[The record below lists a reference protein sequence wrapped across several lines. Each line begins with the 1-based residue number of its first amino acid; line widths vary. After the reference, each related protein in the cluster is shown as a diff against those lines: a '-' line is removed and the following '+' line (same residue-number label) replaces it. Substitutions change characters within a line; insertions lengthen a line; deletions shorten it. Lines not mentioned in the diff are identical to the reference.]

1 MASGKPLLGIQTPQP
16 RRVWYVNLED
26 PREEI
31 ERRVAGICLHFDIT
45 AADLGNRLFFD
56 GREIEVILA
65 TQTRSGAVIAA
76 PAVDALKAAVT
87 ADRFDVLILDP
98 FVSTHRVSEND
109 NMAIDAVAKTLG
121 RIAGETN
128 CAIELVHHVRKTG
141 GAEITVEDGRGAS
154 SLVAAARSVRVLNRM
169 SKDEAEQAGIGE
181 TRGFYFRADNGK
193 PNMAPPSSKAT
204 WFRLENVDLGNAQGD
219 DLQDQIGV
227 VNSWKWPDAFAG
239 VTLADLEAVKKQISG
254 GRWRKD
260 HRASNWIGKPIAEV
274 MKLDTTNK
282 PNRAKVNALLAGW
295 LKSGV
300 LVEVEGL
307 DDNRQQRIFVEIARH
322 ADA

>member
-1 MASGKPLLGIQTPQP
+1 M
-16 RRVWYVNLED
+16 
-26 PREEI
+26 
-31 ERRVAGICLHFDIT
+31 AGICLHFDIT

-87 ADRFDVLILDP
+87 ADQFDVLILDP

-193 PNMAPPSSKAT
+193 PNMAPPTLKPHGSGSKMSTSGTHKAT
-204 WFRLENVDLGNAQGD
+204 TCRIKSASSTHG
-219 DLQDQIGV
+219 
-227 VNSWKWPDAFAG
+227 
-239 VTLADLEAVKKQISG
+239 SG
-254 GRWRKD
+254 LTR
-260 HRASNWIGKPIAEV
+260 SQV
-274 MKLDTTNK
+274 
-282 PNRAKVNALLAGW
+282 
-295 LKSGV
+295 
-300 LVEVEGL
+300 
-307 DDNRQQRIFVEIARH
+307 
-322 ADA
+322 

>member
-1 MASGKPLLGIQTPQP
+1 M
-16 RRVWYVNLED
+16 
-26 PREEI
+26 
-31 ERRVAGICLHFDIT
+31 
-45 AADLGNRLFFD
+45 
-56 GREIEVILA
+56 
-65 TQTRSGAVIAA
+65 
-76 PAVDALKAAVT
+76 
-87 ADRFDVLILDP
+87 
-98 FVSTHRVSEND
+98 
-109 NMAIDAVAKTLG
+109 
-121 RIAGETN
+121 
-128 CAIELVHHVRKTG
+128 
-141 GAEITVEDGRGAS
+141 
-154 SLVAAARSVRVLNRM
+154 
-169 SKDEAEQAGIGE
+169 
-181 TRGFYFRADNGK
+181 
-193 PNMAPPSSKAT
+193 
-204 WFRLENVDLGNAQGD
+204 
-219 DLQDQIGV
+219 QDQIGV